1 MKPIVSS
8 LALAAMLG
16 MAHAA
21 AAQQAA
27 SGDAGG
33 VDYCRTLARAYLSQN
48 SVNASPNAADAMLMD
63 NCGGDTQ
70 ATTAIL
76 THKLADHGID
86 VPKPSTMASGGGG
99 AGRSV
104 Q

>member
-8 LALAAMLG
+8 LALAAVLG

-21 AAQQAA
+21 MAQQAA

-48 SVNASPNAADAMLMD
+48 AVQAAPVASDAMLSD
-63 NCGGDTQ
+63 NCASDTQ

-86 VPKPSTMASGGGG
+86 IPKPSTMASGGGT
-99 AGRSV
+99 GRAV

>member
-21 AAQQAA
+21 VAQQAA
-27 SGDAGG
+27 GGDAGG

-48 SVNASPNAADAMLMD
+48 AVQASPNVSDAMLSD
-63 NCGGDTQ
+63 NCASDPQ

-76 THKLADHGID
+76 KHKLADHGID
-86 VPKPSTMASGGGG
+86 MPKPPTMASGDGT
-99 AGRSV
+99 GRTT

>member
-8 LALAAMLG
+8 LALVAMLG

-21 AAQQAA
+21 VAQQAA
-27 SGDAGG
+27 SGGAGG

-48 SVNASPNAADAMLMD
+48 SVNASPNVADALLVD
-63 NCGGDTQ
+63 NCTSDTQ

-76 THKLADHGID
+76 KQKLVDHGID
-86 VPKPSTMASGGGG
+86 MPKPPTMASGDGTVHQ
-99 AGRSV
+99 V

>member
-8 LALAAMLG
+8 LALAAMFGL
-16 MAHAA
+16 AHAA
-21 AAQQAA
+21 MAQQAA

-33 VDYCRTLARAYLSQN
+33 IDYCRTLARAYLSQN
-48 SVNASPNAADAMLMD
+48 SGQASPNAAEAMLSD
-63 NCGGDTQ
+63 NCASDTQ

-76 THKLADHGID
+76 KHKLVDHGID
-86 VPKPSTMASGGGG
+86 MPKPPTVARGDGASH
-99 AGRSV
+99 SV

>member
-21 AAQQAA
+21 GAQQAA

-48 SVNASPNAADAMLMD
+48 SVQASPNVSDAMLTD
-63 NCGGDTQ
+63 NCTTDTQ

-76 THKLADHGID
+76 KHKLADHGID
-86 VPKPSTMASGGGG
+86 MPKPPTMASGDGTGH
-99 AGRSV
+99 AV

>member
-21 AAQQAA
+21 MAQQAA
-27 SGDAGG
+27 SADGGG

-48 SVNASPNAADAMLMD
+48 PVQASPNVSDAMLSD
-63 NCGGDTQ
+63 NCGTDTQ
-70 ATTAIL
+70 ATTEIL
-76 THKLADHGID
+76 KRKLVDHGID
-86 VPKPSTMASGGGG
+86 LPKPAAMASGNGT
-99 AGRSV
+99 GRSV

>member
-21 AAQQAA
+21 VAQQAA

-48 SVNASPNAADAMLMD
+48 SVQASPNAADAMLAD
-63 NCGGDTQ
+63 NCASDTQ

-76 THKLADHGID
+76 KHKLVDHGID
-86 VPKPSTMASGGGG
+86 MPKPPTMASGDGT
-99 AGRSV
+99 AHSV

>member
-21 AAQQAA
+21 VAQQAR
-27 SGDAGG
+27 GDSSG

-48 SVNASPNAADAMLMD
+48 PVQSSPTVGDAMLSD
-63 NCGGDTQ
+63 NCTSNTQ
-70 ATTAIL
+70 ATTAL
-76 THKLADHGID
+76 LKQKLVDHGID
-86 VPKPSTMASGGGG
+86 MPKPPTMASGDGT
-99 AGRSV
+99 GRSV

>member
-8 LALAAMLG
+8 LAVAAMLG

-21 AAQQAA
+21 VAQQAA
-27 SGDAGG
+27 RGDAGG

-48 SVNASPNAADAMLMD
+48 SGQASPNAADAMLTD
-63 NCGGDTQ
+63 NCTSNTQ
-70 ATTAIL
+70 ATTAML
-76 THKLADHGID
+76 KQKLVDHGID
-86 VPKPSTMASGGGG
+86 LPTPPTVASGGGT
-99 AGRSV
+99 GRSV

>member
-21 AAQQAA
+21 MAQQAA
-27 SGDAGG
+27 RGDAGG

-48 SVNASPNAADAMLMD
+48 SVQASPNAADAMLTD
-63 NCGGDTQ
+63 SCTSNTQ
-70 ATTAIL
+70 ATTAL
-76 THKLADHGID
+76 LKQKLVDHGID
-86 VPKPSTMASGGGG
+86 MPKPPTMASGDGT
-99 AGRSV
+99 GRSV

>member
-1 MKPIVSS
+1 MKPIISS

-21 AAQQAA
+21 VAQQAA
-27 SGDAGG
+27 RGDAGG

-48 SVNASPNAADAMLMD
+48 SVQASPNAADAMLTDDCMSK
-63 NCGGDTQ
+63 TQ
-70 ATTAIL
+70 ATTAL
-76 THKLADHGID
+76 LKQKLVDHGID
-86 VPKPSTMASGGGG
+86 MPKPPTMASGDGT
-99 AGRSV
+99 GRSV